1 MPFTVRDAT
10 SVDQSATAEVIYNAF
25 RHLDERHDVPAYM
38 NTMEDA
44 NIVASHLYGIPK
56 IHGFVA
62 EDDGQVIGI
71 GFLHDI
77 GDAGM
82 GIAPLA
88 VSPHAQARGVG
99 QAILDRMIERAGGA
113 SVRLLQD
120 AFNNATLAL
129 YSRYG
134 FVVRE
139 QVTCVTGKPP
149 APRPSKEKGL
159 TITRS
164 ADPAGTAEALH
175 RAVMGFNR
183 PSFPTR
189 PVMAHRE
196 ADLAGFIAPGT
207 EYPYAAADT
216 EGTLIA
222 LIAGLAAELNAPI
235 TIAIPATHDQTLRWL
250 LDRDARVIRSMN
262 LMVRGPYAHP
272 TGACLTSGS
281 Y

>member
-1 MPFTVRDAT
+1 MPITVRDAAPT
-10 SVDQSATAEVIYNAF
+10 DQSATAEIIYGAF
-25 RHLDERHDVPAYM
+25 HQLDERHNVPAYM

-56 IHGFVA
+56 IHGYVA
-62 EDDGQVIGI
+62 EDDGQVVGI

-82 GIAPLA
+82 GISPLA
-88 VSPHAQARGVG
+88 VAPQAQARGVG

-120 AFNNATLAL
+120 AFNNSTLAL

-139 QVTCVTGKPP
+139 QVTCVKGQPG
-149 APRPSKEKGL
+149 RESSSDGL
-159 TITRS
+159 TITHDS
-164 ADPAGTAEALH
+164 DPAGTSEALY
-175 RAVMGFNR
+175 RQIMGFNR

-189 PVMAHRE
+189 PVMAHRG

-207 EYPYAAADT
+207 EYPYAVADN
-216 EGTLIA
+216 EETLRA
-222 LIAGLAAELNAPI
+222 LIAGLATELDAQI
-235 TIAIPATHDQTLRWL
+235 TAAIPAAHAETLRWM
-250 LDRDARVIRSMN
+250 LDRDGRVIRSMN
-262 LMVRGPYAHP
+262 LMVRGPYTRP
-272 TGACLTSGS
+272 NGARLNSGS